1 MPQDGLEK
9 RRRGPLNGVRRMLYG
24 LLVGSASVPALAA
37 SAHDASANVGRHRL
51 PLAQTNAPLRLDGD
65 LLLVRDYSALPGD
78 DLLAYGSLS
87 PLLLQASAISTDFA
101 FVSVGGQL
109 LTAHYLG
116 DDLDRIGKGLGVD
129 LLLPELGYF
138 HLNLYSGH
146 DGPNQGKRWLIN
158 PKGFALPESADGFW
172 SLGGSL
178 ALERS
183 DHYGHRQLQF
193 VPQLVLNLD
202 KIVPM
207 QGRMQALLSYHNWRE
222 AADTAPV
229 RTGPVPQVS
238 LRWSF

>member
-1 MPQDGLEK
+1 
-9 RRRGPLNGVRRMLYG
+9 MLYG
-24 LLVGSASVPALAA
+24 LLVGSASMPALAA
-37 SAHDASANVGRHRL
+37 SGHDASGSLSRLRL
-51 PLAQTNAPLRLDGD
+51 PLAQTDAALRLDGD
-65 LLLVRDYSALPGD
+65 LLLMRDHSPLPGD

-87 PLLLQASAISTDFA
+87 PLLLQASAISADFA

-138 HLNLYSGH
+138 HLNLYSGR
-146 DGPNQGKRWLIN
+146 DGPNQGRRWLIK
-158 PKGFALPESADGFW
+158 PRGFALPESADGVW

-183 DHYGHRQLQF
+183 DHYGPRRLQF

-202 KIVPM
+202 KIVPV

-222 AADTAPV
+222 AADTVPA
-229 RTGPVPQVS
+229 RTGKVPQVS